1 MSVTLK
7 DVAALAGVSPST
19 VSRTCNNHPSI
30 SDETKEKVRRA
41 IAELGYEPN
50 FSSNNASISETKT
63 IGIILPPYQK
73 EVFEN
78 TFFLEAIRGVSS
90 FCNHKNYTNT
100 IITGNSDEEL
110 LSVIQSMVKR
120 GQVDGFIVLYSR
132 VDDPII
138 DYLYSDGLLYAIVGK
153 ANQNINQTI
162 YIDND
167 NQLAAQEVTE
177 YLIKKGHKKIA
188 YIGHSFKFLFSFERK
203 TGYQLAM
210 LANRLPLREDY
221 CVELPL
227 DNNLH
232 FKHIK
237 HLLESPDRPT
247 AVVACDDIIAFLL
260 KYVCMELNL
269 SIPDDLSIVSFNNSL
284 VARFASPQITSVDI
298 NAFQLGVEAASQMIN
313 HIENPNLMATKIIV
327 PHQLMEYGSCKEI

>member
-1 MSVTLK
+1 MAVTLK

-41 IAELGYEPN
+41 ISTLGYEAN
-50 FSSNNASISETKT
+50 FSSNNITAAETKT

-120 GQVDGFIVLYSR
+120 DQVDGFIVLYSR
-132 VDDPII
+132 VDDPTI
-138 DYLYSDGLLYAIVGK
+138 DYLYSNGLLYAIVGK
-153 ANQNINQTI
+153 ANQYINQTI

-167 NQLAAQEVTE
+167 NQLAAQECTE
-177 YLIKKGHKKIA
+177 YLIKKGHKKNCL
-188 YIGHSFKFLFSFERK
+188 YRTLF
-203 TGYQLAM
+203 
-210 LANRLPLREDY
+210 
-221 CVELPL
+221 
-227 DNNLH
+227 
-232 FKHIK
+232 
-237 HLLESPDRPT
+237 
-247 AVVACDDIIAFLL
+247 
-260 KYVCMELNL
+260 
-269 SIPDDLSIVSFNNSL
+269 
-284 VARFASPQITSVDI
+284 
-298 NAFQLGVEAASQMIN
+298 
-313 HIENPNLMATKIIV
+313 
-327 PHQLMEYGSCKEI
+327 